1 MIFYLRRH
9 PALQVRNFVY
19 FLANS
24 NYDTLIVFSVSCQQV
39 PEPIK
44 QVESSLHSNC
54 CILRANLGYTVV
66 WIMSQR
72 ILIHLRGTFPSLS
85 AVTGFLRLT
94 QSWLPSQISQTAFLF
109 PEILNRHKV
118 SQKIILFCS
127 NTKLNKRGCRAS
139 CTSSRGTDILSR
151 IRPSRA
157 QE

>member
-1 MIFYLRRH
+1 MLFLPVNIVVKITFFINECVTVANIVNMIFYLRRH

-118 SQKIILFCS
+118 SQKLFCF
-127 NTKLNKRGCRAS
+127 AP
-139 CTSSRGTDILSR
+139 
-151 IRPSRA
+151 IRNV
-157 QE
+157 